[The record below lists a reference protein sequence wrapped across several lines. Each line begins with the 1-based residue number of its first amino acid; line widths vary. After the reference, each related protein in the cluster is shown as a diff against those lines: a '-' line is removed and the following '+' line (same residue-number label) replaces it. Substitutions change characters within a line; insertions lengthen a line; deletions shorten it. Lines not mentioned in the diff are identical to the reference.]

1 MDISFC
7 IVSLNSIKL
16 LKKCLDSIPCSVKGY
31 SYEVIVAD
39 NYSYDNTVG
48 ILRRLYPEVR
58 LIANNRNIGYTKA
71 MNKILKVSR
80 GNFKVVLNPD
90 SKLMECS
97 ISKMVDFM
105 KNNSMIG
112 VVGPKV
118 VDSYGQ
124 FQMSCRRG
132 LARPGAVFSYFFGKA
147 IGKTKLINISPKK
160 TIEGLVGGVIA
171 SSLFA
176 IIFSYYFE
184 ILINIQLIIYIFLI
198 IFSSLSGDLIES
210 YFKRKN
216 NLKNSS
222 NIIPGHGGVFDRF
235 DSFLFSIIVYSI
247 FVSF

>member
-1 MDISFC
+1 M
-7 IVSLNSIKL
+7 VSLKNIQILEENMVYKNFLLRFLFAVVILSIYFIISYIDFKL
-16 LKKCLDSIPCSVKGY
+16 VFYSILLIY
-31 SYEVIVAD
+31 LIIVLEIIIYFKTYKFIPIFYIAFSFIFFFNIDFKALNIAD
-39 NYSYDNTVG
+39 FN
-48 ILRRLYPEVR
+48 LL
-58 LIANNRNIGYTKA
+58 LIIIITFD
-71 MNKILKVSR
+71 I
-80 GNFKVVLNPD
+80 
-90 SKLMECS
+90 
-97 ISKMVDFM
+97 
-105 KNNSMIG
+105 
-112 VVGPKV
+112 
-118 VDSYGQ
+118 
-124 FQMSCRRG
+124 
-132 LARPGAVFSYFFGKA
+132 FSYFFGKA

-160 TIEGLVGGVIA
+160 TIEGLVGGTIA

-184 ILINIQLIIYIFLI
+184 ILINIQLFIYIVLI

>member
-1 MDISFC
+1 M
-7 IVSLNSIKL
+7 VSLKNIQILEENMVYKNFLLRCLFAVIILSIYFIISYIDFYLVFYLILLIYFIIFLEIIIYFKSYKL
-16 LKKCLDSIPCSVKGY
+16 IPIIYIGLSLICFFNIDFKEINILDF
-31 SYEVIVAD
+31 
-39 NYSYDNTVG
+39 N
-48 ILRRLYPEVR
+48 LL
-58 LIANNRNIGYTKA
+58 LIIIIT
-71 MNKILKVSR
+71 
-80 GNFKVVLNPD
+80 FD
-90 SKLMECS
+90 
-97 ISKMVDFM
+97 
-105 KNNSMIG
+105 
-112 VVGPKV
+112 
-118 VDSYGQ
+118 
-124 FQMSCRRG
+124 
-132 LARPGAVFSYFFGKA
+132 VFSYFFGKA

-160 TIEGLVGGVIA
+160 TIEGLVGGIIV

-184 ILINIQLIIYIFLI
+184 ILINNQLFIYIFLI

>member
-1 MDISFC
+1 MNIQILEENMVYKNFLLRCLFAVIILSIYFIISYIDFNLVFYLILLIYFI
-7 IVSLNSIKL
+7 IVLEIIIYFKTYKFIPIIYIALSFICFFNIDFKL
-16 LKKCLDSIPCSVKGY
+16 LNIIDFNL
-31 SYEVIVAD
+31 
-39 NYSYDNTVG
+39 
-48 ILRRLYPEVR
+48 L
-58 LIANNRNIGYTKA
+58 LIIIITFD
-71 MNKILKVSR
+71 I
-80 GNFKVVLNPD
+80 
-90 SKLMECS
+90 
-97 ISKMVDFM
+97 
-105 KNNSMIG
+105 
-112 VVGPKV
+112 
-118 VDSYGQ
+118 
-124 FQMSCRRG
+124 
-132 LARPGAVFSYFFGKA
+132 FSYFFGKA

-160 TIEGLVGGVIA
+160 TIEGLVGGIIA

-247 FVSF
+247 FIIF